1 MSTLS
6 LRKRLLLAAAIILV
20 TFLGL
25 AGFAL
30 DRAFISSAEVSLRNQ
45 FRTQTLALL
54 SVLEVEAGERIV
66 LPELLPEARLMV
78 PNSGLYAF
86 IVDETGRLVWQSGS
100 SIGLEMPAP
109 VGEAVGTSAFV
120 RTGDSLYGPFQ
131 YSFPTIWETEDGVE
145 HRFTLV
151 MLEASDHFGAF
162 VSEHR
167 NKIILWL
174 GLVGVFLLLTLMAV
188 LRWGLTPLDRV
199 RQEIDQVERGFQEGI
214 GGSYPREIAQLS
226 ERINLFIRNER
237 NNLMRYRN
245 TLDDLAHSLKTPL
258 AVIRGMTEDDRPIP
272 PGELAKYVDRMGN
285 IVDYQ
290 LKRAASSR
298 ISLIHT
304 RVDIQPLVSRVL
316 ESLGKVYAERNL
328 SLESGVTPELRFYG
342 EESDLVE
349 ILGNLLDNACKWAVS
364 SVSCRITAPAE
375 EREEYRGIRIV
386 VEDDGPGIRADDRK
400 EVLRRGV
407 RADQRVDGQGIGL
420 AVCQEIVASYRGSLS
435 VGESSLGGASVVATL
450 RHPLNG

>member
-25 AGFAL
+25 AGVAL
-30 DRAFISSAEVSLRNQ
+30 DRAFISSAEVSLRSQ

-86 IVDETGRLVWQSGS
+86 IIDETGRLVWQSGS
-100 SIGLEMPAP
+100 SIGLEIPAS
-109 VGEAVGTSAFV
+109 VREAVDTNAFV

-151 MLEASDHFGAF
+151 MLEASGHFGAF

-174 GLVGVFLLLTLMAV
+174 GLVGAFLLLTLMAV
-188 LRWGLTPLDRV
+188 LRWSLAPLDRV

-214 GGSYPREIAQLS
+214 AGNYPGEIAQLS

-245 TLDDLAHSLKTPL
+245 TLGDLAHSLKTPL

-272 PGELAKYVDRMGN
+272 PGELATYVDRMGN

-304 RVDIQPLVSRVL
+304 QVDVQPLVSRVL

-328 SLESGVTPELRFYG
+328 SLESRVTPALRFYG

-349 ILGNLLDNACKWAVS
+349 LLGNLLDNACKWARS
-364 SVSCRITAPAE
+364 SVSCRITAPE
-375 EREEYRGIRIV
+375 EEQAEYRGIRIV
-386 VEDDGPGIRADDRK
+386 VEDDGPGIRKDDRK

-420 AVCQEIVASYRGSLS
+420 AVCQEIVASYRGGLS
-435 VGESSLGGASVVATL
+435 IEESALGGAAVIATL